1 MAAALTLRRRQA
13 RYARPAEVT
22 HDSGL
27 SVRQELIAGDTYAR
41 QQQIQRSRPP
51 LPHRSSRT
59 FRVYSNDCRI
69 ASRSGSIPNHF

>member
-1 MAAALTLRRRQA
+1 MAAALTLGRRQA

-22 HDSGL
+22 HHSGFG
-27 SVRQELIAGDTYAR
+27 VRQELVAGDTDTR

-51 LPHRSSRT
+51 LADRSSKT

-69 ASRSGSIPNHF
+69 ASRSGSIPNHL